1 MATISKTNLVDSVSV
16 NEGITKADAKRIIDS
31 LFDTVKTE
39 VANGNTVTVV
49 GFGSWTTTHRPAR
62 KGRNPQTG
70 AEIDI
75 PAKDVVKHK
84 VKF

>member
-31 LFDTVKTE
+31 LFDAVKTE

>member
-70 AEIDI
+70 AVIDI